1 MATMT
6 GKTMAIIGCGT
17 MGGAILSG
25 VLESTAKSQLA
36 GEAPRIEHFIA
47 TVQSRGSAQA
57 LRNKYSK
64 YGESLEVLQADNV
77 SAMRKADIV
86 MLACKPYMADT
97 VLKADGVREA
107 LEGKLVVSVLV
118 GSPPEKL
125 SAAIY
130 HAGPRRRDEAEF
142 YIKRV
147 MLNIAA
153 NLGQSISVIETT
165 SMPEEFEEISDWIF
179 QQVGKTAPVAPE
191 LFDVGG
197 VMVGVSGALF
207 TVAFDGILDG
217 AVRQGLKRADA
228 KKMLTQ
234 SLFSVAAL
242 LESGEH
248 PAVLR
253 EKFSSPRGTTIEGLL
268 SLEEDRVRHA
278 FSKAVIASSKRSEE
292 IGK

>member
-1 MATMT
+1 MAATT
-6 GKTMAIIGCGT
+6 GKTLAIIGCGT
-17 MGGAILSG
+17 MGSAILSG
-25 VLESTAKSQLA
+25 VLESCAKSREA
-36 GEAPRIEHFIA
+36 GESPRIAHFIA
-47 TVQSRGSAQA
+47 TVQSQGSAQG
-57 LRNKYSK
+57 LKTRFTK
-64 YGESLEVLQADNV
+64 YGDALEVLQADNV
-77 SAMRKADIV
+77 SAMRKADV
-86 MLACKPYMADT
+86 VLLACKPYMANT
-97 VLKADGVREA
+97 VLKEAGVREA
-107 LEGKLVVSVLV
+107 LEGKLVLSVLV
-118 GSPPEKL
+118 GSPAEML
-125 SAAIY
+125 EAAIF
-130 HAGPRRRDEAEF
+130 HAGPRRKDEAVF

-153 NLGQSISVIETT
+153 DLGQSMSVIETT
-165 SMPEEFEEISDWIF
+165 SMPDEYEEISDWIF
-179 QQVGKTAPVAPE
+179 LQVGKTAPVTPE

-197 VMVGVSGALF
+197 VLAGVSGALF

-217 AVRQGLKRADA
+217 AVKQGLKRADA

-234 SLFSVAAL
+234 SLFSIASL

-268 SLEEDRVRHA
+268 SLEQDGVRYA